1 SFAQQRLWFIQR
13 LDPAGT
19 AYNIPGAVRLV
30 GSLDVPAFAQ
40 SLGEI
45 VRRHEVL
52 RTAFPEADGRPFQA
66 VSPWTPP
73 ALPVLDLTALPVSA
87 KDGEVERLALEM
99 ARRPFDLARGPL
111 LRLALARLGEEEH
124 AALFTF
130 HHIVFDGWSMGVLVG
145 ELAALYRAYAAG
157 EPSTL
162 PEPAVQYADFSHWQR
177 DWLSG
182 DVLAAQVSWWKER
195 LVGAPTTLDLPA
207 DHPRPAVP
215 SGRGRRT
222 PFALGADLSRDLQA
236 LSRSRG
242 TTLFM
247 TLLAGV
253 QTLLSRL
260 SGQTDVSVGTPIA
273 GRNRLE
279 TEGLLGFFV
288 NTLVLRGRL
297 ADRPA
302 FADLLA
308 RARETAL
315 GAYAHQDVPFELLVE
330 ELQPDRALSHAPLF
344 QVIFALQNTP
354 AAGLELPGLTL
365 ESVDLEPGSARI
377 DLSLEMVETPEGLMG
392 WAEHSTDLFDETT
405 IERWTGHLRTLLAA
419 ACAEPGTRVS
429 ELPLLSEAERQQI
442 AEWSGAPGEEGKAL
456 VHRIFEAQARRNP
469 ARIALV
475 DGDRELTYGE
485 LDAAAERL
493 AERLRGIGAET
504 RVGVKI
510 PRSAEMVIAFLGVLK
525 AGGAYVPLDPAYPA
539 ERLAAMVEEAGV
551 SVVVASPRPGPHPPA
566 PSPATPPPSPGE
578 GEQDNVFAIL
588 PLSQGG
594 GMGWWERGPGGEGRA
609 GEGSGGHGGSATPL
623 AYAMFTSGSTG
634 RPKAVGVEHRG
645 IVRLV
650 RGADYAD
657 LGPDQVFL
665 QLAPAAFDAST
676 LEIWAPLLNGGR
688 LVIFRGEAT
697 ALPELGEAI
706 ARHGVTTLWL
716 TAGLFHQVVDHGIE
730 ILRPVRQLLAGGDV
744 LSPAHVNRV
753 LAAHPGCRVI
763 NGYGPTENTT
773 FTCCYPVP
781 GPIPPGRTVPVGRPI
796 SGTTVHVVDRDFQ
809 PAPLG
814 VPGELLTGG
823 DGLARGYL
831 NRPDLTAE
839 RFVPGQAGARLYRTG
854 DLVRWR
860 PDGTIEFLGRLD
872 DQVKIR
878 GFRIEPGE
886 VEAAVAA
893 HPAVRQAAVV
903 VAEGPG

>member
-73 ALPVLDLTALPVSA
+73 ALPVLDLTALPASA
-87 KDGEVERLALEM
+87 KDGEVGRLALEM

-145 ELAALYRAYAAG
+145 ELAALYLAYAAG
-157 EPSTL
+157 EPSPL
-162 PEPAVQYADFSHWQR
+162 PEPAVQYADFSRWQR

-215 SGRGRRT
+215 SGRGQRT
-222 PFALGADLSRDLQA
+222 PFALGADLARDLQA

-260 SGQTDVSVGTPIA
+260 SGQEDVSVGTPIA

-297 ADRPA
+297 ADRPT

-365 ESVDLEPGSARI
+365 ESLDLQPGSARI
-377 DLSLEMVETPEGLMG
+377 DLSLEMVETPEGLVG
-392 WAEHSTDLFDETT
+392 WAEHSTDLFDEAT

-442 AEWSGAPGEEGKAL
+442 AEWSGARGEESEVL
-456 VHRIFEAQARRNP
+456 VHRLFEEQARRDP

-510 PRSAEMVIAFLGVLK
+510 PRSAEMVIAFLGILK
-525 AGGAYVPLDPAYPA
+525 AGGAYVPLDPGYPA
-539 ERLAAMVEEAGV
+539 ERLAAMVGEAGV
-551 SVVVASPRPGPHPPA
+551 GVILEGLEEERAHSA
-566 PSPATPPPSPGE
+566 PY
-578 GEQDNVFAIL
+578 
-588 PLSQGG
+588 
-594 GMGWWERGPGGEGRA
+594 
-609 GEGSGGHGGSATPL
+609 GSRQTGSL
-623 AYAMFTSGSTG
+623 AYVMFTSGSTG

-796 SGTTVHVVDRDFQ
+796 AGTTVHVVDRELQ
-809 PAPLG
+809 PVPVG

-839 RFVPGQAGARLYRTG
+839 RFVPGQAGERLYRTG